1 MKDLVGQTLGHYRI
15 EAVLGYGGMG
25 QVFRGKHI
33 YLGRAA
39 AVKVMHEHLASNPT
53 FRERFLREAKA
64 TAALRDPHI
73 VEIYEF
79 GEQDGLL
86 YLVMELSTEGTLSA
100 LLRPRATE
108 QPIPLQLIVG
118 LDLVRQAAEGLA
130 AAHALGMIHRDIKP
144 DNLLLTRLSNPDRI
158 SGQYQV
164 KISDFGLARLSESS
178 GLTTGGPVGTPAYM
192 SPEQTQNATLDGRSD
207 LYSLGVVLYE
217 VVTGYLPFQINSFSD
232 AVQKHV
238 NDEPFPIRQLRP
250 DLPPIVEQIILRCL
264 AKRPE
269 ERYQTGSELA
279 RVLQEAI
286 NDAGLETRAPLVP
299 LVPLVPPSPPRPQ
312 TPSTVQAQGAVPKK
326 RLLIPNWLFPGLAA
340 LLAVALVLAIVIPRG
355 GNPSGVETASI
366 STPRVTSTSTSTA
379 LPTFKPIQLYNA
391 VTSRPPFYSSALSQQ
406 DDANWDQGNQ
416 CRFAGGVYE
425 VTATPGV
432 TSGVTVCLEQKY
444 TFSDFAFQAQM
455 TIRSANNNGEG
466 GGLVFRGMSVTD
478 AIYRLRIGL
487 DGSYDIFHGNLI
499 GPAGSAVSGPVL
511 NQKMLLTVIAQGN
524 LIFLYVNNRFIATS
538 YSTFSNQGQLGFMA
552 FAKDQSV
559 DITFANVKVW
569 KL

>member
-25 QVFRGKHI
+25 QVFRGKHV

-39 AVKVMHEHLASNPT
+39 AVKVMHEHLATNST

-100 LLRPRATE
+100 LLRPHATE
-108 QPIPLQLIVG
+108 QAVPLQLIVG

-158 SGQYQV
+158 SGQYQL

-217 VVTGYLPFQINSFSD
+217 VVTGYLPFQINSFSN
-232 AVQKHV
+232 AVQQHS
-238 NDEPFPIRQLRP
+238 NAAPFPIRQLRP

-279 RVLQEAI
+279 GALQEAI
-286 NDAGLETRAPLVP
+286 NDAGLATRAPLVP
-299 LVPLVPPSPPRPQ
+299 LILPSPPRLQ

-326 RLLIPNWLFPGLAA
+326 KTVIPNWLFPGLAA
-340 LLAVALVLAIVIPRG
+340 ILAVALVLAIVIPRG
-355 GNPSGVETASI
+355 GNPSGVESAAI
-366 STPRVTSTSTSTA
+366 STPIVTSTSTSAA
-379 LPTFKPIQLYNA
+379 LPIFKPVQLYNA
-391 VTSRPPFYSSALSQQ
+391 VTSRPPSYSSALSQQ
-406 DDANWDQGNQ
+406 DSANWDQGKQ
-416 CRFAGGVYE
+416 CRFVGGAYQ
-425 VTATPGV
+425 VTALPGV
-432 TSGVTVCLEQKY
+432 NSGVTVCLEQIY
-444 TFSDFAFQAQM
+444 DFSDFAFQAQM
-455 TIRSANNNGEG
+455 TIHSGDNNGDG
-466 GGLVFRGMSVTD
+466 GGLVFRGTSATD
-478 AIYRLRIGL
+478 RIYRLRIGL
-487 DGSYDIFHGNLI
+487 DGSYDIFNGNLI
-499 GPAGSAVSGPVL
+499 GPGGSAVSGPVL
-511 NQKMLLTVIAQGN
+511 NQKILLTVIAQGN
-524 LIFLYVNNRFIATS
+524 LLFLYVNNQFIATS
-538 YSTFSNQGQLGFMA
+538 HSTFLNHGQLGFMA
-552 FAKDQSV
+552 FAKNQSV
-559 DITFANVKVW
+559 DITFTNVKVW
-569 KL
+569 NI